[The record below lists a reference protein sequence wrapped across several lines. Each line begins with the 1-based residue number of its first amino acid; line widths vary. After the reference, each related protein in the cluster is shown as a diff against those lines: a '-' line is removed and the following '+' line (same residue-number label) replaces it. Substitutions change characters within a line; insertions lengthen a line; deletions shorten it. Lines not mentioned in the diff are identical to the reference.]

1 MNEDRTILLDHVKLD
16 EGVSQKTGKPYKRTV
31 ISWNGED
38 GQPKYAS
45 AFGDSLFTPAKALEG
60 DKAVVTL
67 EQNGNFLNL
76 VAIHPAAKEPK
87 PGDGSYVTGRK
98 PPIEARRIY
107 ASTAW
112 NCAARMAGADLGFEA
127 AQNIANK
134 IFHDLLIKGK
144 AIEDE
149 DIPF

>member
-1 MNEDRTILLDHVKLD
+1 VSETATVLVKSVELK
-16 EGVSQKTGKPYKRTV
+16 EGVSQSGKPYKRVVLT
-31 ISWNGED
+31 D
-38 GQPKYAS
+38 G
-45 AFGDSLFTPAKALEG
+45 
-60 DKAVVTL
+60 
-67 EQNGNFLNL
+67 NGNFASSFDPSLFEKAKPFEGQQAEIFTQPNGKFTDL
-76 VAIHPAAKEPK
+76 IDIKAAPSEPK

-112 NCAARMAGADLGFEA
+112 NCAARMAGPDLGFEA